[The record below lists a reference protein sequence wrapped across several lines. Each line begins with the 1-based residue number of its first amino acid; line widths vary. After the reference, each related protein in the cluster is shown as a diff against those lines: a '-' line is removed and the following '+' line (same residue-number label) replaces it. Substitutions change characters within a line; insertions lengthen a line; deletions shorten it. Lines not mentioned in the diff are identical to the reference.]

1 VTIIKNANQLVEKTT
16 ETAGK
21 PVEASGGEGDDK
33 SESSGSQQGK
43 FSDKVVMIP
52 PLSGKVEKPASEKN
66 KELERAAQE
75 KQRIPTGSSSS
86 AASEGAAAS
95 GSSESSAAAS
105 K

>member
-43 FSDKVVMIP
+43 FSDKVVIP